1 MKLNRDTF
9 KKVVSSKEVR
19 LIIGI
24 NSVIFSFAISK
35 LNLRSLIFSLSKYTY
50 VGQSSS
56 IGFLMV
62 EGTIEA
68 SRSPLNVHCLYKEET
83 TFDLST
89 ASTEA
94 KSEIT

>member
-50 VGQSSS
+50 
-56 IGFLMV
+56 M
-62 EGTIEA
+62 
-68 SRSPLNVHCLYKEET
+68 
-83 TFDLST
+83 
-89 ASTEA
+89 
-94 KSEIT
+94 